1 VAVTS
6 AELAW
11 VQGTTEFVHPPPD
24 DFVPLNRRDELA
36 KYGLPPEPNPIAQP
50 MSHAF
55 WKRLLTPS
63 ENGGLRFTP
72 QSAECSPLMDDC
84 ALSRARRIGG
94 STRHERSHNW
104 SGAYVTPKNGRSFTS
119 VHGAWTL
126 SQPKKPIEIR
136 QAQQYRSSTWVG
148 LDGQREYLNAS
159 LPQIG
164 TSQVV
169 DDATGGVR
177 IEVWWQWWCR
187 GLQMPIMQIKLQVEP
202 GDEVMAQVEAIL
214 PQDGRRPTSARFIV
228 KNHSKGEISAPI
240 LAQAPRVPLTVD
252 REMVQLEISG
262 ATAEWIVEAPTRTHR
277 NDSHDS
283 DMRYELPNYGMAC
296 FDYCL
301 AVSPGWEQDL
311 TGAKLIDMVAVRADQ
326 HRTEIVSFA
335 EIASSQ
341 SFRTTYR

>member
-1 VAVTS
+1 MAVTS

-11 VQGTTEFVHPPPD
+11 VRGTTKFVDPPPD
-24 DFVPLNRRDELA
+24 DFVPLDRRDELA
-36 KYGLPPEPNPIAQP
+36 KYGLPPEPNPVVQP
-50 MSHAF
+50 MWHAF

-63 ENGGLRFTP
+63 ANGELRFTR
-72 QSAECSPLMDDC
+72 QSAEVSPLMHDC
-84 ALSRARRIGG
+84 ALSRARRVGG

-126 SQPKKPIEIR
+126 PRPEKPAEVR
-136 QAQQYRSSTWVG
+136 QAPQYRSSTWVG

-202 GDEVMAQVEAIL
+202 GDEIMAQIEAII
-214 PQDGRRPTSARFIV
+214 PEDGRRPTSARFIV
-228 KNHSKGEISAPI
+228 KNHSAGEISAPI
-240 LAQAPRVPLTVD
+240 FAQAPRVPLTAD
-252 REMVQLEISG
+252 REIVQLEISG
-262 ATAEWIVEAPTRTHR
+262 ATAEWIMEAPTRIQR
-277 NDSHDS
+277 NDSD
-283 DMRYELPNYGMAC
+283 DPDARYELPNYGAAC
-296 FDYCL
+296 FDHCL
-301 AVSPGWEQDL
+301 AVSPDWEQNL
-311 TGAKLIDMVAVRADQ
+311 TGAKLIDRVAVRADQ
-326 HRTEIVSFA
+326 HRTEIVSYT
-335 EIASSQ
+335 EIASPQ
-341 SFRTTYR
+341 AFRTTYR